1 MCRLCTYAELEPS
14 LKIVMTLL
22 VRDEQDILRE
32 NLDFHLSRGVD
43 FIIVTDNLSRDSTP
57 AILDEYRRRGVVR
70 VLHEPQDD
78 YMQTAWVTRMAR
90 LAATEHGADWVI
102 NSDAD
107 EFWFP
112 DIPGA
117 SLKDVFASSAAAMA
131 AVSVARVNFPVVPTS
146 LPLSAPFFERLTLR
160 DTQSIQAAGKPLP
173 PKVAHRANPLIEVDQ
188 GNHAVRCDGAVVD
201 CGAVPLTILHFPIR
215 SYAQFHNKIQ
225 LGGAAYARN
234 TKLKRSV
241 GATWRILYQALLD
254 GRLPEEFRRLNPD
267 DGEVDAQVSS
277 GRLQHD
283 VRLRDALRLIRESSG
298 RLQ

>member
-1 MCRLCTYAELEPS
+1 
-14 LKIVMTLL
+14 MTLL

-32 NLDFHLSRGVD
+32 NLEFHLSRGVD
-43 FIIVTDNLSRDSTP
+43 YFIVTDNLSSDSTP
-57 AILDEYRRRGVVR
+57 AILDEYRRLGVVR
-70 VLHEPQDD
+70 VIREPQDD
-78 YMQTAWVTRMAR
+78 YMQATWVTRMAR

-112 DIPGA
+112 DVAGA
-117 SLKDVFASSAAAMA
+117 SLQDVFESSSATLAAA
-131 AVSVARVNFPVVPTS
+131 SIARMNFPVVPTS
-146 LPLSAPFFERLTLR
+146 LPPSSPFFERLTLR
-160 DTQSIQAAGKPLP
+160 DTRSIQAAGKPLP
-173 PKVAHRANPLIEVDQ
+173 PKVAHRADPFIEVEQ
-188 GNHAVRCDGAVVD
+188 GNHAVRRDGAVVD
-201 CGAVPLTILHFPIR
+201 CGSLPMTILHFPIR
-215 SYAQFHNKIQ
+215 SYAQFHRKIQ

-234 TKLKRSV
+234 TKLKPSV

-254 GRLPEEFRRLNPD
+254 GRLPDEFRRLSPD
-267 DGEVDAQVSS
+267 DVEVAAQVSS